1 MKKGGDGYGDRI
13 GSHAGGRGPRAGRLP
28 ISCRPFPRR
37 WAGALVL
44 ALVASL
50 AAPPRVDA
58 VSPPPSPLAPGL
70 ATVSQELLVVVR
82 HGASLAVFEE
92 ARFNPH
98 EPDRVLGLLSGASQV
113 RAINGTV
120 SPVAGNR
127 IRVAG
132 TSRSITIEY
141 RLPWDGRR
149 TVETLAGA
157 GTIDDL
163 SLYLGPGL
171 QLPQA
176 PNPAWSYDGLARIL
190 PGVATAFATYV
201 TTGVHAGERLDIT
214 WEPGSAVPAVPPPA
228 PAGPAASGAGDVV
241 LALMGLLAGGSWGL
255 LYWRISHVRKAAPRT
270 KEARADAMAR

>member
-1 MKKGGDGYGDRI
+1 MTKGGDGDADRV
-13 GSHAGGRGPRAGRLP
+13 GGHAGGRGPRAGRLP
-28 ISCRPFPRR
+28 ISRRPFPRR
-37 WAGALVL
+37 WVGAFVL

-50 AAPPRVDA
+50 AAPPHVEA

-82 HGASLAVFEE
+82 HGTSLAVFEE

-113 RAINGTV
+113 RAIDGAV
-120 SPVAGNR
+120 SPFSGNR
-127 IRVAG
+127 VRVAG

-171 QLPQA
+171 ELSQA
-176 PNPAWSYDGLARIL
+176 ANPSWSYDGLARIL
-190 PGVATAFATYV
+190 PGVATDFATYV
-201 TTGVHAGERLDIT
+201 TTGVHAGETLDIT
-214 WEPGSAVPAVPPPA
+214 WQPGSAVPAAAAPA
-228 PAGPAASGAGDVV
+228 PAHPAASGAGDVV

-255 LYWRISHVRKAAPRT
+255 LYWRISRVRQAVSRA
-270 KEARADAMAR
+270 KEAGADAMAR